1 MNNRASCISVSQ
13 KESIRGQLLATGAC
27 AVGFAPAEQ
36 VPPHEWNLFEDWL
49 DRGDNAGMAYMHNY
63 PEIRRDPRLLLDNAK
78 TVISLAFPFKPEK
91 WRDGTNGIIACYA
104 YGRDYHKELRKL
116 LKPELKKISEE
127 TGGAKFRICIDSAP
141 VLERYWGE
149 KTGIGFRGDNGCLI
163 IPGYGSMVFLTE
175 TITDL
180 KIPED
185 SPLRSDCGHC
195 GACVK
200 ACPGNAIGDGGTIDC
215 RKCISYL
222 SIEHRGEWDTP
233 ESLQTMNTP
242 QGRNTIFGCDICLRV
257 CPHNRNVPS
266 TTITAFQPSDTI
278 LNIKVDDLREVT
290 SDEELNSLI
299 PSSPISRAG
308 IAGIYRNINYKLNN

>member
-1 MNNRASCISVSQ
+1 MNNSASCISVSR
-13 KESIRGQLLATGAC
+13 KESIRGQLLSTGAC
-27 AVGFAPAEQ
+27 AVGFAPAEA
-36 VPPHEWNLFEDWL
+36 VSAREWNFFMEWL

-63 PEIRRDPRLLLDNAK
+63 PEIRRDPRLLLDGAK

-91 WRDGTNGIIACYA
+91 WRDDTNGIIASYA
-104 YGRDYHKELRKL
+104 YGRNYHKELRKI
-116 LKPELKKISEE
+116 LKPALKKISEE

-149 KTGIGFRGDNGCLI
+149 KAGIGFRGDNGCLI
-163 IPGYGSMVFLTE
+163 VPGYGSMVFLTE
-175 TITDL
+175 IITDL

-185 SPLRSDCGHC
+185 SPLHSDCGHC
-195 GACVK
+195 GACAK
-200 ACPGNAIGDGGTIDC
+200 ACPGNAIGEGGTINC

-222 SIEHRGEWDTP
+222 SIEHHGEWDAP

-242 QGRNTIFGCDICLRV
+242 KGRNTIFGCDICLRV

-266 TTITAFQPSDTI
+266 STITAFQPSDTI
-278 LNIKVDDLREVT
+278 LNIKAEDLRKVT
-290 SDEELNSLI
+290 SDEELSTLI

-308 IAGIYRNINYKLNN
+308 IAGIHRNINYKLNH